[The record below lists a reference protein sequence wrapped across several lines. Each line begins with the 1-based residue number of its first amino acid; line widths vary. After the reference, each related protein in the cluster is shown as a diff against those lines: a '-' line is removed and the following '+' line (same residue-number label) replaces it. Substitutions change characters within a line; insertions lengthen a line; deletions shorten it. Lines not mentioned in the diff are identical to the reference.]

1 VGLLWNSAVLV
12 DGRGVVRCHS
22 RKLVPTFWEK
32 LVWASGDGVSRGF
45 FCGGGGGW
53 GGGVVCLEGFE
64 SR

>member
-32 LVWASGDGVSRGF
+32 LVWASGDGVSRF
-45 FCGGGGGW
+45 FFARGSEC
-53 GGGVVCLEGFE
+53 